1 MDSNYIEKLNKNIQE
16 QKILDRRKEILE
28 ADLVALEEEIRTLKL
43 NNQVDLL
50 QVKQTE
56 INNIKLKIIQIDKEK
71 EQIESKKLEYAKKL
85 SVSCECSLSSHEDF
99 IDKMLGIKSLIG
111 QYDYDEISKMRLS
124 ERIDIL
130 EDCRIKY
137 YARKKINICIYLT
150 ILFIVIA
157 LMCVIRY
164 YFNIDIIDL
173 IIISSPIIFTIYIYA
188 FTTFNNFPSSGF
200 HSDINYLLFSGDG
213 LKEITKKIVGKIGS
227 INTSHFKVFKNGR
240 DKIKK
245 FYEYETGKIFDD
257 LSAEEQIYQ
266 EEKYVALDQDLL
278 FSKKSSF
285 SRNNTHGIIKNVKFE
300 SFDINGIIQ
309 EGKNSFDFCACV
321 VKIICNIGIPDKVV
335 IQHQSSNKN
344 FISQKYLIDD
354 MHSTSR
360 ISPFV
365 DKNLVIYTNSHK
377 ILNEILTKDFIEFV
391 NKLSSKYSY
400 VFANGNLYI
409 VIPFKDATLK
419 LPKLSV
425 SLKKGSFLADIEEYF
440 KRIFYI
446 VSLANNLS
454 FLDKPTEEE
463 IKHYNL
469 DS

>member
-1 MDSNYIEKLNKNIQE
+1 
-16 QKILDRRKEILE
+16 
-28 ADLVALEEEIRTLKL
+28 
-43 NNQVDLL
+43 
-50 QVKQTE
+50 
-56 INNIKLKIIQIDKEK
+56 
-71 EQIESKKLEYAKKL
+71 
-85 SVSCECSLSSHEDF
+85 
-99 IDKMLGIKSLIG
+99 
-111 QYDYDEISKMRLS
+111 
-124 ERIDIL
+124 
-130 EDCRIKY
+130 
-137 YARKKINICIYLT
+137 
-150 ILFIVIA
+150 
-157 LMCVIRY
+157 
-164 YFNIDIIDL
+164 
-173 IIISSPIIFTIYIYA
+173 
-188 FTTFNNFPSSGF
+188 
-200 HSDINYLLFSGDG
+200 
-213 LKEITKKIVGKIGS
+213 
-227 INTSHFKVFKNGR
+227 
-240 DKIKK
+240 
-245 FYEYETGKIFDD
+245 
-257 LSAEEQIYQ
+257 
-266 EEKYVALDQDLL
+266 
-278 FSKKSSF
+278 
-285 SRNNTHGIIKNVKFE
+285 
-300 SFDINGIIQ
+300 
-309 EGKNSFDFCACV
+309 
-321 VKIICNIGIPDKVV
+321 
-335 IQHQSSNKN
+335 
-344 FISQKYLIDD
+344 